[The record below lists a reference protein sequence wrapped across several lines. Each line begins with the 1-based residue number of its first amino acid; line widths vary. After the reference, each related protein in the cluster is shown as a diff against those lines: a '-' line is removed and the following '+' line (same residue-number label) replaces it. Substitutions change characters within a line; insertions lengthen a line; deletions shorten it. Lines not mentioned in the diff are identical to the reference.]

1 MASSAPNIRSLRRL
15 VRLADSVVGELRD
28 AVRRLL
34 RRPMPVLLASLVL
47 AGGMACFLFA
57 LVLLHGIV
65 LASPPYAQ
73 IERLLHIGY
82 AQAGKPNLR
91 LGLSEQEARDLLSR
105 LDGLE
110 AVARY
115 ARSTVVARVGST
127 PHQLAGLHVDA
138 GFFEVLGLQT
148 ALGRGLGAADL
159 APGSAEVAVLSD
171 ALWRGKFAADPAA
184 LGQVIEVDGR
194 RATVV
199 GVLPPGFDFQDSEL
213 LLPLQDGATWHS
225 GQERMLLGR
234 LAAGQS
240 REAVQQQAEAA
251 IAALGAERR
260 GEGSSALIA
269 RVTPLKRWVTGVDT
283 AYFIGFMVLSASLV
297 LVVAVVNVAHL
308 QIAGMAARGR
318 ELATR
323 AALGGSSGR
332 LLGGLVLD
340 AALIVALA
348 TAMGLAL
355 AQLGGVWL
363 SSTVAAAGAPMPG
376 WMQPVVDARVLGW
389 ALLAALLVTLLSSL
403 GAALRVRSLRVE
415 ATLRGGEVGVDLRAG
430 RGSATL
436 TVVQIA
442 LACVLLLSALVSV
455 RLLAAVLAVEP
466 GTRADPARVLSAQ
479 VTLPQGTVASEALRR
494 AEAIRSRL
502 AAEPGVEAASVATA
516 TPGRGLR
523 TLSFAVDGFDAGREP
538 ALTSVAGVDA
548 HFDDT
553 LGFDILAGRGF
564 LPEDIT
570 SARPVA
576 IVDQDFVERFLGGED
591 PIGRHIV
598 LDPGTPQAREVTVVG
613 RTAALHPWT
622 PDDLPSPDLLL
633 PFAPRDA
640 RHFTLTLRSAGDPAS
655 LAARLPAIVAEVD
668 TDAPLQAIATQ
679 AATAR
684 SERMGIQL
692 LTQIFSGMAAVGL
705 LLAATGIYATLALG
719 VARRTREIGLRRAIG
734 ASTRSL
740 VLSVARGGSTAVAL
754 GMLIGCVAG
763 APLAYGL
770 ATQMQ
775 NAPSFDGLL
784 FLLVLGTLGA
794 AATLAMFVP
803 VRRALRIAPME
814 ALRQD

>member
-1 MASSAPNIRSLRRL
+1 MPSAKSLPSSPSALIAPFHGLL
-15 VRLADSVVGELRD
+15 GELRD
-28 AVRRLL
+28 ALRRLR
-34 RRPMPVLLASLVL
+34 RRPMPALFATVVL
-47 AGGMACFLFA
+47 AGGMSCFLFA
-57 LVLLHGIV
+57 LVMLHGIV

-82 AQAGKPNLR
+82 AKAGKPNLR
-91 LGLSEQEARDLLSR
+91 LGLPEQEARDLLAR

-110 AVARY
+110 ATARY
-115 ARSTVVARVGST
+115 ARTTVVARIGSA
-127 PHQLAGLHVDA
+127 PYQVAGLHVDG

-148 ALGRGLGAADL
+148 MLGRGIGAIDL
-159 APGSAEVAVLSD
+159 APGSSEAAVISD
-171 ALWRGKFAADPAA
+171 ALWRGKFAADPDA

-199 GVLPPGFDFQDSEL
+199 GVLPPGFDFQSADL
-213 LLPLQDGATWHS
+213 LLPLQDGAPWQS
-225 GQERMLLGR
+225 ELERMLLGR
-234 LAAGQS
+234 LAAGQA
-240 REAVQQQAEAA
+240 REAVQQQADAA
-251 IAALGAERR
+251 VAALDAERR

-283 AYFIGFMVLSASLV
+283 AFFIGFMVLSASLV
-297 LVVAVVNVAHL
+297 LVVAVVNVAQL

-323 AALGGSSGR
+323 AALGGSSQR

-340 AALIVALA
+340 ALLIVALA
-348 TAMGLAL
+348 TAIGLIL

-363 SSTVAAAGAPMPG
+363 SSTVAEAGDPMPG
-376 WMQPVVDARVLGW
+376 WMRPEVDARVVGW
-389 ALLAALLVTLLSSL
+389 AILVALLVTLLSSL

-436 TVVQIA
+436 TVVQTA

-466 GTRADPARVLSAQ
+466 GTRADPARILSAQ
-479 VTLPQGTVASEALRR
+479 VSLPQGTTASDALRR

-502 AAEPGVEAASVATA
+502 AAEPGVQAASVATA

-523 TLSFAVDGFDAGREP
+523 TVPFAIDGFEAGDEP
-538 ALTSVAGVDA
+538 ALTSVAGIDA
-548 HFDDT
+548 HFADT
-553 LGFDILAGRGF
+553 LGFDVVAGRGF
-564 LPEDIT
+564 LPEDIA
-570 SARPVA
+570 SGRPVA
-576 IVDQDFVERFLGGED
+576 IVDQSFALQFLGAED
-591 PIGRHIV
+591 PIGRRIV
-598 LDPGTPQAREVTVVG
+598 LDPGTPQAREVTIIG

-633 PFAPRDA
+633 PFTPVEA
-640 RHFTLTLRSAGDPAS
+640 RHFTLSLRSAGDPAGLS
-655 LAARLPAIVAEVD
+655 ARLPTIVAEVD
-668 TDAPLQAIATQ
+668 PDAPLQGIATQ
-679 AATAR
+679 EVTAR

-692 LTQIFSGMAAVGL
+692 LTQIFAGMAAVGL

-740 VLSVARGGSTAVAL
+740 VLSVTRAGGTAVGL
-754 GMLIGCVAG
+754 GMLIGCIAG

-775 NAPSFDGLL
+775 NAPGFDGLL

-794 AATLAMFVP
+794 AAALAMFVP

-814 ALRQD
+814 ALRYE